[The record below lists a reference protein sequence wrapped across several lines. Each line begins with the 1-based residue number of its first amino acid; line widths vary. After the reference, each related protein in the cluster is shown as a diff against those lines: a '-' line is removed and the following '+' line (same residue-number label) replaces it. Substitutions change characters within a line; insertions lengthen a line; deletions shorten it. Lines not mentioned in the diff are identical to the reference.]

1 MISKDLLQQI
11 RYCCNKV
18 VYIGDPYQLPPVKE
32 MLSSVFNGKVHML
45 KEHKRQ
51 EGKHAILDLAES
63 FRTILEQGPPF
74 QWPRI
79 QHIPGEIE
87 IIDGNEFG
95 KLVTPRFSVPGENRD
110 IKILAWTNKKILAYN
125 RKLRSLYTPSP
136 ILVEGEW
143 VICNNTHTQG
153 ISYDP
158 KPVYR
163 RIHQDWPMQIVR
175 IGSLYPGEYETNM
188 YKVVC
193 STPVGNVEFQTPERP
208 EDRGRLLKYL
218 FKQKKYKEYFSI
230 KNSWT
235 DLRTLGA
242 QTIHKS
248 QGSTYREVFLD
259 LDDISRNNKWHDIAR
274 LMYVGLTRATD
285 KVYLYGNL
293 RNLPSQQRE
302 PE

>member
-1 MISKDLLQQI
+1 
-11 RYCCNKV
+11 
-18 VYIGDPYQLPPVKE
+18 
-32 MLSSVFNGKVHML
+32 
-45 KEHKRQ
+45 
-51 EGKHAILDLAES
+51 
-63 FRTILEQGPPF
+63 
-74 QWPRI
+74 
-79 QHIPGEIE
+79 
-87 IIDGNEFG
+87 
-95 KLVTPRFSVPGENRD
+95 
-110 IKILAWTNKKILAYN
+110 
-125 RKLRSLYTPSP
+125 
-136 ILVEGEW
+136 
-143 VICNNTHTQG
+143 
-153 ISYDP
+153 
-158 KPVYR
+158 
-163 RIHQDWPMQIVR
+163 
-175 IGSLYPGEYETNM
+175 M